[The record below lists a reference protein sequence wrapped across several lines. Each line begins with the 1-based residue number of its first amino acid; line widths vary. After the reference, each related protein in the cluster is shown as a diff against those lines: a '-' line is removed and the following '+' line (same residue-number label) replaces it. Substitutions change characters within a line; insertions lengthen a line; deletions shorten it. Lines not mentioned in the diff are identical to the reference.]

1 MLDIIIIGSGMAGM
15 TAAIYA
21 LRNNKKVLL
30 LEKESIGGQIT
41 QSPKVENFPSITQIS
56 GSDLADRTFEQVSAL
71 GGEIEVE
78 SVESIKKDGDIFVVK
93 TDYNT
98 YQAKA
103 VIIATGLKH
112 RKLNLENEER
122 FIGHGIYYCA
132 ICDGPFF
139 AGKEV
144 DLIGDANSALQYA
157 LMLSGYC
164 SKVNIFTLFDKFFG
178 EKTLVDEVKSTK
190 NIEIFHNYKSVELSG
205 GENLESITF
214 EKEDGSRV
222 VHKTNAVFIAI
233 GQIPNNNNFANLVKL
248 DDAGY
253 ILADENGKTSC
264 EGVFVAGDCRKKSV
278 RQVTTAIG
286 DGAIAATSACKYLD
300 LNAGKLWKS

>member
-78 SVESIKKDGDIFVVK
+78 NVESIKKDGDIFVVK

-222 VHKTNAVFIAI
+222 VHKTNAVFVAI

>member
-78 SVESIKKDGDIFVVK
+78 NVESINKDGDIFVVK

-222 VHKTNAVFIAI
+222 VHKTNAVFVAI

>member
-222 VHKTNAVFIAI
+222 VHKTNAVFVAI